1 MPHNKFNQYKL
12 LFTMPHNKATQI
24 TINNTMEAKCPCGI
38 NKVFH
43 NTRDMNMWR
52 KLHNKFC
59 VMSQEANK
67 VPISDAHQLNI
78 QDIGSRTKKSTTFYK
93 DGRQTVVEKTKI

>member
-1 MPHNKFNQYKL
+1 
-12 LFTMPHNKATQI
+12 
-24 TINNTMEAKCPCGI
+24 
-38 NKVFH
+38 
-43 NTRDMNMWR
+43 
-52 KLHNKFC
+52 
-59 VMSQEANK
+59 MSQEANK